1 MLKKLAATFAIASCA
16 AFAPAHAADL
26 PAYPFI
32 HVNAAADL
40 HVMPDTGEIDFEI
53 VSLDPDLEAAW
64 KLVSERLDAS
74 RALLAQHGVAVEDIA
89 VQDLLR
95 RPLRQAGMQAGMQA
109 DIQGDTVPAIETRA
123 AVHATV
129 RNLEGWTALIQA
141 LMTMPNVESLAVAFS
156 RSDADKIEA
165 ELVSQALAA
174 ARLKA
179 QNIARGIGARLG
191 PANGVA
197 LAPLKNLSN
206 AMGLA
211 TDGPRYTPVAAV
223 RDPLLVGVQK
233 LVQGVD
239 VIYRIGK

>member
-1 MLKKLAATFAIASCA
+1 MLKKLAATLAIVSCTA
-16 AFAPAHAADL
+16 LAPARATDL
-26 PAYPFI
+26 PTYPFI
-32 HVNAAADL
+32 HVNAAANL

-64 KLVSERLDAS
+64 KLVSERLEAS
-74 RALLAQHGVAVEDIA
+74 RALLAQHGVAVEDIS

-95 RPLRQAGMQAGMQA
+95 RPLK
-109 DIQGDTVPAIETRA
+109 QGDTVQAIETRA

-129 RNLEGWTALIQA
+129 RDLDGWTALIQA

-165 ELVSQALAA
+165 ELVSQALGA
-174 ARLKA
+174 ARQKA

-211 TDGPRYTPVAAV
+211 TDGPRYSPVSTPG
-223 RDPLLVGVQK
+223 DQLLVTVQK

>member
-1 MLKKLAATFAIASCA
+1 MLKKLAATLAIVSCTA
-16 AFAPAHAADL
+16 LTPAQAADL
-26 PAYPFI
+26 PTYPFI
-32 HVNAAADL
+32 HVNAAANL

-64 KLVSERLDAS
+64 KLVSERLEAS
-74 RALLAQHGVAVEDIA
+74 RALLAQHGVAVEDIS

-95 RPLRQAGMQAGMQA
+95 RPLK
-109 DIQGDTVPAIETRA
+109 QGDTVQAIETRA

-129 RNLEGWTALIQA
+129 RDLDGWTALIQA

-165 ELVSQALAA
+165 ELVSQALGA
-174 ARLKA
+174 ARQKA

-211 TDGPRYTPVAAV
+211 TDGPRYSPVSTPG
-223 RDPLLVGVQK
+223 DQLLVTVQK

>member
-1 MLKKLAATFAIASCA
+1 MLKQFVVALAVA
-16 AFAPAHAADL
+16 AAAVIVPAQAADL
-26 PAYPFI
+26 PGYPFI
-32 HVNAAADL
+32 HVNAAAAL

-53 VSLDPDLEAAW
+53 VSTDPDLEAAW
-64 KLVSERLDAS
+64 KLVSERLEAS
-74 RALLAQHGVAVEDIA
+74 RALLAQHGVALEDIS

-95 RPLRQAGMQAGMQA
+95 RPLK
-109 DIQGDTVPAIETRA
+109 QGDTVQAIETRA

-129 RNLEGWTALIQA
+129 RNLDGWTALIQA
-141 LMTMPNVESLAVAFS
+141 LMTTPNLESLAVAFS

-165 ELVSQALAA
+165 ELVSQALGA

-179 QNIARGIGARLG
+179 QNIARGIGAKLG

-206 AMGLA
+206 SMGLA
-211 TDGPRYTPVAAV
+211 ADGPRHASVASP

-239 VIYRIGK
+239 VIYRIAR

>member
-1 MLKKLAATFAIASCA
+1 MLKKLAATFAFASCA
-16 AFAPAHAADL
+16 ALAPAQAADL
-26 PAYPFI
+26 PNYPFI
-32 HVNAAADL
+32 HVNAAANL

-64 KLVSERLDAS
+64 KLVSERLEAS
-74 RALLAQHGVAVEDIA
+74 RALLAQHGVAVEDIS

-95 RPLRQAGMQAGMQA
+95 RPLK
-109 DIQGDTVPAIETRA
+109 QGDTVQAIETRA

-141 LMTMPNVESLAVAFS
+141 LMTTPNVESLAVAFS

-165 ELVSQALAA
+165 ELVSQALGA

-211 TDGPRYTPVAAV
+211 TDGPRYSPVSTPG
-223 RDPLLVGVQK
+223 DPLLVTVQK

>member
-1 MLKKLAATFAIASCA
+1 MLKQFAVALAIAASP
-16 AFAPAHAADL
+16 FVPALAADL

-53 VSLDPDLEAAW
+53 VSQDGDLEAAW

-74 RALLAQHGVAVEDIA
+74 RALLAQHGVAVEDIS
-89 VQDLLR
+89 VQDLWR
-95 RPLRQAGMQAGMQA
+95 RPLK
-109 DIQGDTVPAIETRA
+109 QGDTVQAIETRA
-123 AVHATV
+123 AIHATV
-129 RNLEGWTALIQA
+129 RNLDGWTALIQA
-141 LMTMPNVESLAVAFS
+141 LMAMPNIESLAVAFS

-165 ELVSQALAA
+165 ELVSQALGA

-179 QNIARGIGARLG
+179 QNIARGIGAKLG

-211 TDGPRYTPVAAV
+211 ADGPRYTPVASP

-239 VIYRIGK
+239 VIYRIAK

>member
-1 MLKKLAATFAIASCA
+1 MLKKLAATFVIASCA
-16 AFAPAHAADL
+16 ALAPAQAADL
-26 PAYPFI
+26 PNHPFI
-32 HVNAAADL
+32 HVNAAANL

-64 KLVSERLDAS
+64 KLVGERLESS
-74 RALLAQHGVAVEDIA
+74 RALLAQHGVAVEDIS

-95 RPLRQAGMQAGMQA
+95 RPLK
-109 DIQGDTVPAIETRA
+109 QGDTVQAIETRA

-165 ELVSQALAA
+165 ELVSQALGA

-211 TDGPRYTPVAAV
+211 TDGPRYSPVSTPG
-223 RDPLLVGVQK
+223 DPLLVTVQK

>member
-1 MLKKLAATFAIASCA
+1 MLKKLAVALAIAA
-16 AFAPAHAADL
+16 ASAASPPLHAADL

-32 HVNAAADL
+32 HVNAAASL

-53 VSLDPDLEAAW
+53 ATQDADLEAAW

-74 RALLAQHGVAVEDIA
+74 RALFAQHGVAVEDIS

-95 RPLRQAGMQAGMQA
+95 RPLK
-109 DIQGDTVPAIETRA
+109 QGNSVEAIETRA
-123 AVHATV
+123 AVHVTV
-129 RNLEGWTALIQA
+129 RNLNGWTPLIQA
-141 LMTMPNVESLAVAFS
+141 LMAMPNVESLAVAFS
-156 RSDADKIEA
+156 RSDADQIEA
-165 ELVSQALAA
+165 ELVGQALAS
-174 ARLKA
+174 ARVKA
-179 QNIARGIGARLG
+179 QNVARGVGARLG
-191 PANGVA
+191 AANGVA

-211 TDGPRYTPVAAV
+211 SDGPRYTPVTAAG
-223 RDPLLVGVQK
+223 DPLLVSVQK

>member
-1 MLKKLAATFAIASCA
+1 MLKKLAVKFAIAPCA

-53 VSLDPDLEAAW
+53 VSLEPDLEAAW
-64 KLVSERLDAS
+64 KLVSERLEAS

-95 RPLRQAGMQAGMQA
+95 RPLRQA

-129 RNLEGWTALIQA
+129 RNLDGWTALIQA